1 LRGFSRILLP
11 SWWGK
16 PQDFEVAAPNWSVCE
31 AQNLYEIDD
40 SKDLEDSALSL
51 QLVAMVRAFPW
62 KFENAESHIL
72 LALVLSVEKL
82 SSVAPDL

>member
-1 LRGFSRILLP
+1 MGKASRFR
-11 SWWGK
+11 SGS
-16 PQDFEVAAPNWSVCE
+16 PNWSVCE

-72 LALVLSVEKL
+72 LALVLSEEKL